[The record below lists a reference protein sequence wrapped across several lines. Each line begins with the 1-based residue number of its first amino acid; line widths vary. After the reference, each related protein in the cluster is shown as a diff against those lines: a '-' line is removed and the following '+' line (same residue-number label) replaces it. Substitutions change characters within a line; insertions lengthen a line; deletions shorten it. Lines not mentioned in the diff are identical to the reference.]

1 MLEDLPAELDR
12 GPLDPAKIFAALE
25 RHEVEYLTIG
35 GVAVNA
41 HGHLRN
47 TRDVDVLIEW
57 TPENMARLAAALEEL
72 DAKLFGVDAELLDV
86 DPRDPDD
93 LYNGGNFTLRTAVG
107 GLDLFDPAEIP
118 GGRPY
123 EEMRPRAVE
132 AVVQGVRV
140 RAVGL
145 DDLIR
150 LKRSAGRDRDLEDVA
165 TLLAA
170 RRHEEKGSK
179 R

>member
-1 MLEDLPAELDR
+1 M
-12 GPLDPAKIFAALE
+12 
-25 RHEVEYLTIG
+25 
-35 GVAVNA
+35 
-41 HGHLRN
+41 
-47 TRDVDVLIEW
+47 
-57 TPENMARLAAALEEL
+57 
-72 DAKLFGVDAELLDV
+72 
-86 DPRDPDD
+86 
-93 LYNGGNFTLRTAVG
+93 RTAAG

-150 LKRSAGRDRDLEDVA
+150 LKRSAGRDRDLEDIA

-170 RRHEEKGSK
+170 RGQQKKGSAK
-179 R
+179 EH